1 MEVIIPRRNRRLAG
15 SYTQFADV
23 STFKAQLATLPTGSV
38 SNITAFLPS
47 PTAPAAGAT
56 IVNVAAQ
63 GYPEILCWAV
73 GTSVYWY
80 SAKNRVYLPE
90 SAAYMFSWTDGA
102 IKSKLESVDLSGI
115 SDLRTLSMSHMFF
128 DCGALTTLNL
138 TSFGTSKV
146 NDMSSMFSN
155 CSGLTSLD
163 LSSFDTSNVTDMS
176 GMFDM
181 CSSLTSLDLSSFN
194 TSEVTRMD
202 GMFIYCYNLQT
213 LDLSSFNT
221 SKVTNMNSM
230 FTGCSSLTS
239 LDLTTFVTGLV
250 TNMASMFEDCT
261 SLRKIYVFVFPT
273 DLVTNSANMFR
284 GCYAIEGDAHTRYD
298 SSHTDKTYARIDNPP
313 NNPGYFTL
321 KAA

>member
-1 MEVIIPRRNRRLAG
+1 MPRRNRRRAG
-15 SYTQFADV
+15 GFYTQFMDV
-23 STFKAQLATLPTGSV
+23 DSFNSELETLPSGLV
-38 SNITAFLPS
+38 GNITAFQRSATP
-47 PTAPAAGAT
+47 PPASAT
-56 IVNVAAQ
+56 TVNVAAE
-63 GYPEILCWAV
+63 GMSEILCWAV
-73 GTSVYWY
+73 GTTVYWY
-80 SAKNRVYLPE
+80 SARWNVYLPE
-90 SAAYMFSWTDGA
+90 SAAYMFSWGA
-102 IKSKLESVDLSGI
+102 NVRTIDLTGVRSAK
-115 SDLRTLSMSHMFF
+115 TNTMYAMFAG
-128 DCGALTTLNL
+128 DRALQ
-138 TSFGTSKV
+138 
-146 NDMSSMFSN
+146 
-155 CSGLTSLD
+155 SLD
-163 LSSFDTSNVTDMS
+163 LSGFDTSNVTDMS

-261 SLRKIYVFVFPT
+261 SLRKIYVFVFQT

-321 KAA
+321 KV